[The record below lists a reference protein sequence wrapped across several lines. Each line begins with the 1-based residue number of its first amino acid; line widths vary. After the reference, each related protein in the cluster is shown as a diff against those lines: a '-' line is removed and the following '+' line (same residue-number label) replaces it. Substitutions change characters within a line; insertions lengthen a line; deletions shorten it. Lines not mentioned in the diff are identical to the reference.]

1 MPILLGILIA
11 TGSIASGTVLSPV
24 IIGAVTGFGYLIKTI
39 VLPALFV
46 STILG
51 LINCL
56 TEKDYVNKLAK
67 FIRNA
72 AVFITGL
79 ILTLL
84 TGIITVQGLLT
95 ETSDGLLINAT
106 KYSLSTFIPIVG
118 GFTSD
123 TVEMFLKC
131 MGAIKSIV
139 GVFGLIVLVL
149 LVLVPERSAQKHL
162 RYF

>member
-1 MPILLGILIA
+1 M
-11 TGSIASGTVLSPV
+11 
-24 IIGAVTGFGYLIKTI
+24 
-39 VLPALFV
+39 
-46 STILG
+46 
-51 LINCL
+51 
-56 TEKDYVNKLAK
+56 AK

-149 LVLVPERSAQKHL
+149 LVLVPLLKVLIIAGIYKLTGAMVEPISDSKIADGLNDMGSSLVSICAIMFFTSLLFIIFVTTIMKIGGG
-162 RYF
+162 